1 MAEKKY
7 PSIAEYYSDI
17 CRDAIEKCIFC
28 GDCLDNCPILPF
40 STLKN
45 KDQGKI
51 MQNLIDFL
59 RGGPVSEEVYLEAF
73 SCAGCGY
80 CSDSCPQGIDVMLLH
95 EGTKIELVKRGE
107 KTPEAVNFIIPNR
120 RPNLKGVL
128 SALQI
133 KPSEERWLKRAPSN
147 PKKTENVFFIG
158 CDPLIMPHKIFASL
172 DILEAMGVDFVALA
186 GGELCCGVPSLMAG
200 GNPKESEEMAWDLM
214 SNIKAFSPKRV
225 ILVCPGCYRQFTELF
240 PRFLD
245 YDFEVQFL
253 TQFLND
259 NLDKLNF
266 KKPLGK
272 KITLHDSC
280 MTQRTELTDSIIRT
294 LESIPGLTLLGKEL
308 SKEKVLCCG
317 GIANMTYPNIGNQVG
332 RVLVEETIKIGG
344 DKIADS
350 CPGCMF
356 AFYIYSKE
364 FPLNVSDISLL
375 INEAMG
381 GKEYEDKL
389 EKCWSCKSLD
399 ELIGLTR
406 ENFEANGYPE
416 EVMRQILPHIFPF
429 AEHG

>member
-1 MAEKKY
+1 MAKRQY
-7 PSIAEYYSDI
+7 PSIAEYYNEI
-17 CRDAIEKCIFC
+17 CREAIDNCIFC
-28 GDCLDNCPILPF
+28 GDCLNDCPVLPF
-40 STLKN
+40 SNSKSD
-45 KDQGKI
+45 DQGKI
-51 MQNLIDFL
+51 LQNLIDFL
-59 RGGPVSEEVYLEAF
+59 NGGPVSEEVYHQAF
-73 SCAGCGY
+73 SCSGCGH
-80 CSDSCPQGIDVMLLH
+80 CSDSCPHGIDVLMLH
-95 EGTKIELVKRGE
+95 EGAKIELVKRGE

-120 RPNLKGVL
+120 TPNLKGVL

-133 KPSEERWLKRAPSN
+133 QPSEERWLKRAPSS
-147 PKKTENVFFIG
+147 PQKTENLFFIG

-172 DILEAMGVDFVALA
+172 DILESMGIDFVALA

-200 GNPKESEEMAWDLM
+200 GNPTESEEMARDLM
-214 SNIKAFSPKRV
+214 SNINAFSPKRV

-253 TQFLND
+253 TQFLNE
-259 NLDKLNF
+259 NIDKISF
-266 KKPLGK
+266 TKPVGK

-317 GIANMTYPNIGNQVG
+317 GIANMTYPDIGKQVG
-332 RVLVEETIKIGG
+332 HVLVEETIKLGG

-356 AFYIYSKE
+356 AFYLHSKE

-375 INEAMG
+375 INDAIG
-381 GKEYEDKL
+381 GKHYEDKL
-389 EKCWSCKSLD
+389 ANLWKYESLD
-399 ELIGLTR
+399 ELIDTTR
-406 ENFEANGYPE
+406 GNFEANGYPE
-416 EVMRQILPHIFPF
+416 EMMRHILPNIFPF
-429 AEHG
+429 AGS